1 MFGFGFQELLIIL
14 LIALIIFGTAKLPQ
28 IGSGLGKAIRDF
40 KRGIQGEELED
51 STKQEKPTNKEDRRT
66 PRERSAE
73 ERQVRNNGE

>member
-1 MFGFGFQELLIIL
+1 MFGFGVQELLIVLI
-14 LIALIIFGTAKLPQ
+14 IALVIFGTAKLPQ

-51 STKQEKPTNKEDRRT
+51 STKQEKTANKEDRRT